1 MKRMRNNSIKFE
13 SREEVQAL
21 MSCITLYQ
29 NVQQD
34 LGENQKEILIE
45 QKEILEEIFS
55 AMTDK

>member
-13 SREEVQAL
+13 SREEIQAL

-34 LGENQKEILIE
+34 LGENQKEILTE
-45 QKEILEEIFS
+45 QKEILEKIFF
-55 AMTDK
+55 AMKDK

>member
-1 MKRMRNNSIKFE
+1 MKRTRNNSIKFE

-21 MSCITLYQ
+21 MSCITLFQ

>member
-1 MKRMRNNSIKFE
+1 MKIIGNNEVKFE

-34 LGENQKEILIE
+34 LGENQKKILIE

-55 AMTDK
+55 TMSNK

>member
-1 MKRMRNNSIKFE
+1 MKMIRNNGVKFE

-21 MSCITLYQ
+21 MRCITLYQ

-55 AMTDK
+55 AMSSK

>member
-1 MKRMRNNSIKFE
+1 MKMIRNNGVKFE

-45 QKEILEEIFS
+45 QKEVLEEIFS
-55 AMTDK
+55 AMTGK